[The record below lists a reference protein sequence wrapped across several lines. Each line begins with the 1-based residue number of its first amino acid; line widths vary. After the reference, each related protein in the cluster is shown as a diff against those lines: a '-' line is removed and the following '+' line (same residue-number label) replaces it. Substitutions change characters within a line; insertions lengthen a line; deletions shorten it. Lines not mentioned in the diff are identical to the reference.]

1 MAKKAVDNA
10 RLDVSDLA
18 SALAYKDRQIA
29 AMARL
34 VGQDVCFRQALLGY
48 FTGLKKASRRS
59 ISTWLL
65 EWIFSDRGIVKK
77 KQPTV
82 TCVAEVRSSDGADL
96 CSFKTFSYR
105 GARETEVFLSAFDD
119 MTPPMERF
127 GTLLPEEFLNQQER
141 GSRELLRQHRL
152 GDGRN
157 ERERDRKRFFA
168 AIAVWQRACSSVEW
182 MFAEIWHG
190 SIRLAEC
197 SSLIVVDEKI

>member
-1 MAKKAVDNA
+1 
-10 RLDVSDLA
+10 
-18 SALAYKDRQIA
+18 
-29 AMARL
+29 
-34 VGQDVCFRQALLGY
+34 
-48 FTGLKKASRRS
+48 
-59 ISTWLL
+59 
-65 EWIFSDRGIVKK
+65 
-77 KQPTV
+77 
-82 TCVAEVRSSDGADL
+82 
-96 CSFKTFSYR
+96 
-105 GARETEVFLSAFDD
+105 
-119 MTPPMERF
+119 MERF